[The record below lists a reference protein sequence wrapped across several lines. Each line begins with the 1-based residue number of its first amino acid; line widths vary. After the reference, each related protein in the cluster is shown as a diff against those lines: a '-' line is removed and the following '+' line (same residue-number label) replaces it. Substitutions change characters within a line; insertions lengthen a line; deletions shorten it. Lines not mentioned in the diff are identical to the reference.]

1 LKETCRVGDERRVL
15 WFGFCYFWHPM
26 SGLLYTFIYVL
37 GLWVHPI
44 HISVTEI
51 EYDERE
57 RELEIITRIFT
68 DDLEL
73 AIRAQQNNPELELLK
88 LPAATLDEV
97 VKPYLLKQVNVLLD
111 GKVQTLKY
119 LGHEQ
124 DGDAHVFFIQIQP
137 VKKWKSITVQNQ
149 VLLETYD
156 DQSNIVHVTV
166 REKTRSMRLMR
177 NNAAGTLTFD

>member
-1 LKETCRVGDERRVL
+1 
-15 WFGFCYFWHPM
+15 M
-26 SGLLYTFIYVL
+26 SKLVYTFIYAL

-57 RELEIITRIFT
+57 KELEIITRVFT

-137 VKKWKSITVQNQ
+137 VKKWNSITVQNL

-177 NNAAGTLTFD
+177 NNPSGSLSFE

>member
-1 LKETCRVGDERRVL
+1 
-15 WFGFCYFWHPM
+15 M
-26 SGLLYTFIYVL
+26 NGLLYSFIYVL

-57 RELEIITRIFT
+57 KELEITTRIFT

-73 AIRAQQNNPELELLK
+73 AIRAQRNDPALELLK
-88 LPAATLDEV
+88 LPAATRLDDL
-97 VKPYLLKQVNVLLD
+97 VKPYLLQQINIQLD
-111 GKVQTLKY
+111 GKAQKLNY

-124 DGDAHVFFIQIQP
+124 DGDAHVFFIQVQP

-166 REKTRSMRLMR
+166 REKTRSMRLIR

>member
-1 LKETCRVGDERRVL
+1 MRDERRRT

-26 SGLLYTFIYVL
+26 DGLLYVFIYAWS
-37 GLWVHPI
+37 LWVHPI

-57 RELEIITRIFT
+57 KELEIMTRIFT

-73 AIRAQQNNPELELLK
+73 AIRAQRNDPELELLNLPVETK
-88 LPAATLDEV
+88 LDDL
-97 VKPYLLKQVNVLLD
+97 VKPYLLEQINIQLD
-111 GKVQTLKY
+111 GKTQTLKY

-124 DGDAHVFFIQIQP
+124 DGDALVFFIQIQP

-149 VLLETYD
+149 VLVETYD

-177 NNAAGTLTFD
+177 NNPSGSLTFD

>member
-1 LKETCRVGDERRVL
+1 
-15 WFGFCYFWHPM
+15 M

-57 RELEIITRIFT
+57 KELEIITRIFT

-73 AIRAQQNNPELELLK
+73 AIRTQRNDPELELLN
-88 LPAATLDEV
+88 LPAETRLDDL
-97 VKPYLLKQVNVLLD
+97 VKPYLLQQINIQLD
-111 GKVQTLKY
+111 GKAQTLKY

-124 DGDAHVFFIQIQP
+124 DGDAHVFFIQVQP

-177 NNAAGTLTFD
+177 NNEAGSLAFD

>member
-1 LKETCRVGDERRVL
+1 ML

-26 SGLLYTFIYVL
+26 NGLLYTFIYVL

-57 RELEIITRIFT
+57 KELEIITRIFT

-73 AIRAQQNNPELELLK
+73 AIREQQNNPELELLK
-88 LPAATLDEV
+88 LPAATLDEL
-97 VKPYLLKQVNVLLD
+97 VKPYLLKQLSVMLD
-111 GKVQTLKY
+111 GKTQNLNY

-137 VKKWKSITVQNQ
+137 VKKWKSITIQNQ
-149 VLLETYD
+149 VLLEMYD

-177 NNAAGTLTFD
+177 NNEAGTLTFD

>member
-1 LKETCRVGDERRVL
+1 
-15 WFGFCYFWHPM
+15 M
-26 SGLLYTFIYVL
+26 SGLLYTFIYAL
-37 GLWVHPI
+37 SLWVHPI

-57 RELEIITRIFT
+57 KELEIITRIFT

-73 AIRAQQNNPELELLK
+73 AIRAQQNNLELELLN
-88 LPAATLDEV
+88 LPAATLDQL
-97 VKPYLLKQVNVLLD
+97 VKPYLLNQVTILLD
-111 GKVQTLKY
+111 GKVQKLNY

-124 DGDAHVFFIQIQP
+124 DGDAHIFFIQVQP

-166 REKTRSMRLMR
+166 RGKTRSMRLMR
-177 NNAAGTLTFD
+177 NNPSGSLTFD